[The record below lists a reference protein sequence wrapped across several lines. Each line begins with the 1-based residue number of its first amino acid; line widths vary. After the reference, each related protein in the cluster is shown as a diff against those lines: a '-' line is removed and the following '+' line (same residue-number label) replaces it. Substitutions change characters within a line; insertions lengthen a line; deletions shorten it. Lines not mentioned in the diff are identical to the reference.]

1 MKYIPWL
8 VVAVGVFL
16 SGCSSEDPSSYPV
29 SSASYR
35 ELNSEVGCDS
45 RYSDDK
51 KEDVFD
57 SRYKDHWMTWSGEVL
72 LAESDEAS
80 INIDGKGTQDLQVYF
95 ADPRAG
101 YDLMKGQVIAVKFV
115 MKQVG
120 GCFLPFS
127 GERATIVR

>member
-1 MKYIPWL
+1 MRYILWV
-8 VVAVGVFL
+8 VVAMGFF
-16 SGCSSEDPSSYPV
+16 SGGCSSEDPSSYPV

-51 KEDVFD
+51 KNDIFE

-72 LAESDEAS
+72 LAESDETS

-95 ADPRAG
+95 EDPQAG
-101 YDLMKGQVIAVKFV
+101 YNLMKGQNITVKFV

-127 GERATIVR
+127 GEHATIVR